1 MHRAISRI
9 KVIGGLDVSD
19 KLRPQ
24 DGRCSVRVD
33 DKVYDLRISTVP
45 TRGTEKAVLRILD
58 PSAAPSL
65 DGVGVQAVELEA
77 IMGLLSHR
85 EGIVVVMG
93 PTGSGKT
100 TTLYA
105 ALRHLATEDVNVMT
119 VENPIEYDLPG
130 LTQIQVNR
138 KQGVTF
144 AGALRAVLRQDPD
157 IILVGEI
164 RDLETAEIAVQASL
178 TGHLVLTTLHT
189 NDAIASIQQLQDL
202 GLDRP
207 SIAEGLVG
215 IVAQRLVRR
224 LCTECS
230 TPNSDTGTESSECTL
245 CDGSGSGA
253 ASP

>member
-1 MHRAISRI
+1 MACYSA
-9 KVIGGLDVSD
+9 VS
-19 KLRPQ
+19 
-24 DGRCSVRVD
+24 C
-33 DKVYDLRISTVP
+33 
-45 TRGTEKAVLRILD
+45 
-58 PSAAPSL
+58 
-65 DGVGVQAVELEA
+65 LEA
-77 IMGLLSHR
+77 RCRPSRPSFVLF
-85 EGIVVVMG
+85 VVVTA

-119 VENPIEYDLPG
+119 VEDPIEYELPG

-189 NDAIASIQQLQDL
+189 NDAIAPIQRLQDL

-215 IVAQRLVRR
+215 IG
-224 LCTECS
+224 
-230 TPNSDTGTESSECTL
+230 GTSSWRPVSCQ
-245 CDGSGSGA
+245 
-253 ASP
+253 